1 MPISTTLRDRYRND
15 SVQTMSPGQLVV
27 ALYDRLLLDLHRAVT
42 AIETSDLSRGHE
54 CLVHAQTIVAELD
67 DSLDVDAWPAG
78 QGLSDLY
85 KFVQS
90 QLIGANLAKEV
101 GPVRECNLVVEP
113 LRDAWRE
120 AAGAVVAQ
128 TLREGA

>member
-15 SVQTMSPGQLVV
+15 AVQTMSPGQLVV

-42 AIETSDLSRGHE
+42 AIETGDLSNGHA
-54 CLVHAQTIVAELD
+54 CLVHAQAIVAELD
-67 DSLDVDAWPAG
+67 DSLDVEAWPAG

-90 QLIGANLAKEV
+90 QLISANLAKEV
-101 GPVRECNLVVEP
+101 GPVHDCITVVEP

-120 AAGAVVAQ
+120 AAGAVLTR